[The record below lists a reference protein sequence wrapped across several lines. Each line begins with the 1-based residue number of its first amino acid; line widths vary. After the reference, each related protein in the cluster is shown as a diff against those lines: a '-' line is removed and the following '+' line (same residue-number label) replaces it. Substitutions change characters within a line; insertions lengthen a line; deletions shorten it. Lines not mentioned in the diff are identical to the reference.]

1 MSYRLYHQ
9 GLFGWRDHLCCYWHH
24 QFPQKMSLVMWN
36 SVRSRPS
43 CVGYSSYRMESLAV
57 SLPRLRLRLTPITW
71 QKTAQL
77 YLLEVK
83 QASQLPHLGWNSARS
98 AYAGSG
104 ISGEP
109 PRDPNQLSA
118 STVIDYKWLRLA
130 WVPVWSFFLL
140 FYFSVPWSKI
150 LIEINNGQ
158 PIPLMWYI
166 FILLFFLEY

>member
-1 MSYRLYHQ
+1 MT
-9 GLFGWRDHLCCYWHH
+9 
-24 QFPQKMSLVMWN
+24 
-36 SVRSRPS
+36 SR
-43 CVGYSSYRMESLAV
+43 CNRA
-57 SLPRLRLRLTPITW
+57 
-71 QKTAQL
+71 KTAQL

-158 PIPLMWYI
+158 PIPLMWYF
-166 FILLFFLEY
+166 FILLFFWNISIRKYWRLDQARLRPDKAKETHHCQVKPSPCQNAPK